1 MLEEAPADERRT
13 ALDRAL
19 LSAIRARLDAGFG
32 ERPDGDAIALRGLLT
47 EATPAQAAAF
57 LALRGRLEA
66 EAAQVVVS
74 GAAAAILAADRY
86 GLKIR
91 TLEDA
96 DAALTALSALAAAAS
111 GGLAVLDV
119 EAARPWWGRLLARP
133 ELRVVAALPDDRH
146 ARPQALVVSARKS
159 GPTGEDRSFWVTDAA
174 WPDSRIVETLSQ
186 AGLAAEP
193 LAARGGLKL
202 FTLAGYVQADDGRLI
217 DAPGALSGV
226 IGAAPVF

>member
-1 MLEEAPADERRT
+1 MLEEAQADERRA
-13 ALDRAL
+13 ALDLAL
-19 LSAIRARLDAGFG
+19 LRAIRERLEAGFG
-32 ERPDGDAIALRGLLT
+32 ERPDGDAIALRGLLA

-66 EAAQVVVS
+66 EAAQVVVR

-86 GLKIR
+86 GLKVR
-91 TLEDA
+91 AVEDA
-96 DAALTALSALAAAAS
+96 DAAFAALAS

-119 EAARPWWGRLLARP
+119 AAARPWWGRLLARP
-133 ELRVVAALPDDRH
+133 ELSVVAALPDDRR
-146 ARPQALVVSARKS
+146 AQPQVLVISARKS